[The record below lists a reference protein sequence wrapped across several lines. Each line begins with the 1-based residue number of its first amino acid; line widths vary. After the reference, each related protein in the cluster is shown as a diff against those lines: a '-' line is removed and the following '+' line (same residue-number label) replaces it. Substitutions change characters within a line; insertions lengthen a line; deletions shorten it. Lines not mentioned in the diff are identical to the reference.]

1 MKIVNL
7 IIYSLIT
14 SLFITVSFAD
24 EKKLKFRGNNNSET
38 LKPIEIS
45 ISPDLLDLEKA
56 KELKNKYKVA
66 KEFAIKTDQGL
77 KKKKKI
83 KFRGNA
89 KTIYKNHANS
99 VLFL

>member
-1 MKIVNL
+1 MKINNLTVSGL
-7 IIYSLIT
+7 IITL
-14 SLFITVSFAD
+14 LITVSLAD

-66 KEFAIKTDQGL
+66 KEFAIKTDQSL
-77 KKKKKI
+77 KKKK
-83 KFRGNA
+83 R
-89 KTIYKNHANS
+89 
-99 VLFL
+99 